1 MSPPVGFSAGA
12 ACIRLS
18 YGGGARMGTDRAVG
32 NFKAD
37 PIRFFGGPSDRK
49 YGIIARILY
58 PFG

>member
-1 MSPPVGFSAGA
+1 
-12 ACIRLS
+12 
-18 YGGGARMGTDRAVG
+18 MGTDRAVG